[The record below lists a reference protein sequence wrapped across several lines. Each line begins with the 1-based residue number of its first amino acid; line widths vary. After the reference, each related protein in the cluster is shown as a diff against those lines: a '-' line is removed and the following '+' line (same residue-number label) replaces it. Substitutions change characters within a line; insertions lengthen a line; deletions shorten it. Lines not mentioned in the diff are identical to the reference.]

1 MLPYVCRSIENERP
15 KQTVE
20 QFWEL
25 SKERKIAT
33 KSITTIPTI
42 RMVCLFELHLSLFLR
57 FYVSTSFFL
66 SIGDENNILF
76 MDTFMVKTTMIE
88 MGFRIEDV
96 PNTIVCILSSFIHL
110 NNNKVCTLV
119 ENMSEKN
126 RFIEIIFDIVSIT
139 KFRCYYLNLITE
151 NLLRWCEQQ
160 TWLSKTIS
168 KYLTNNK

>member
-1 MLPYVCRSIENERP
+1 
-15 KQTVE
+15 
-20 QFWEL
+20 
-25 SKERKIAT
+25 
-33 KSITTIPTI
+33 
-42 RMVCLFELHLSLFLR
+42 MVCLFELHLSLFLR

-96 PNTIVCILSSFIHL
+96 PNTIVCILSSLIHL

-139 KFRCYYLNLITE
+139 KFRCYYLNLITQ
-151 NLLRWCEQQ
+151 NLLR
-160 TWLSKTIS
+160 
-168 KYLTNNK
+168 